1 MKLVF
6 KKTEGLTD
14 RPFHYCPGCT
24 HGIIHRLIGEVLE
37 ELDLIDQTIGIAPV
51 GCAGFCENYFACDM
65 IGAAHGRAVAV
76 ATGAKRARPDRV
88 VFTYQ
93 GDGDGAAIGLAE
105 TISAAARGEKITS
118 IFVNNAIYG
127 MTGGQMAPTTLVG
140 QRTSTSPY
148 GRDSG
153 QMGFP
158 LDMPKLL
165 NQVDGA
171 AYVASVSV
179 DTPQEIMKAKKA
191 IKKAFQVQ
199 LDGLGYSFVSILSTC
214 PTNWGVTPVEALSWL
229 QEKMKPYFTL
239 GELKV
244 PQADITVDRDS
255 AQTLVEKNTVRI
267 PNALNGKEEEGGD
280 E

>member
-1 MKLVF
+1 MKFVF
-6 KKTEGLTD
+6 KQTEGLTK

-24 HGIIHRLIGEVLE
+24 HGIIHRVIGEVLE
-37 ELDLIDQTIGIAPV
+37 ELNLIEQSIGVAPV
-51 GCAGFCENYFACDM
+51 GCAGFCENYFASDM
-65 IGAAHGRAVAV
+65 ISAAHGRAVAV

-127 MTGGQMAPTTLVG
+127 MPGGQMAPTTLVG

-153 QMGFP
+153 QAGFP

-165 NQVDGA
+165 SQVDGA
-171 AYVASVSV
+171 VYVASVSV

-199 LDGLGYSFVSILSTC
+199 LDGLGYSFVSVLSTC
-214 PTNWGVTPVEALSWL
+214 PTNWGVTPVEALGWL
-229 QEKMKPYFTL
+229 QDKMKPYFTL

-244 PQADITVDRDS
+244 PPMNPTVDK
-255 AQTLVEKNTVRI
+255 LTVQQD
-267 PNALNGKEEEGGD
+267 KEGGRD